1 MPEILTYG
9 FMQRAFLMAVL
20 ISVIAPCIGVVIVLK
35 RLSNIGDASS
45 HSALAGIAFGLAF
58 GINPIVGAVV
68 FSLAAVLGIE
78 SMRRIFGK
86 YSEISTTV
94 VMSAGVGLTAIFSGF
109 IKNSS
114 ANLNSFL
121 FGSIVAVSNGEL
133 ILSVV
138 LCAVVI
144 LVSVLM
150 YREMFYIT
158 FDEEA
163 AYLAGVPVQF
173 ANIVFMVLT
182 AVTVSAASRTV
193 GALMVSSLMV
203 IPVACAM
210 TISKSYKT
218 TLLYSIFFA
227 EAFCL
232 IGLVSA
238 YYLDLKPGGTIV
250 LLGVAVLIVLTL
262 LTRNRK

>member
-9 FMQRAFLMAVL
+9 FMQRAFLIAAL
-20 ISVIAPCIGVVIVLK
+20 IAVIAPCIGVVIVLK
-35 RLSNIGDASS
+35 RLSNIGDATS
-45 HSALAGIAFGLAF
+45 HSAMAGIAFGLAF
-58 GINPIVGAVV
+58 GINPVLGAVI

-78 SMRRIFGK
+78 SFRKIFGK

-94 VMSAGVGLTAIFSGF
+94 IMSAGVGLTAVFSGF
-109 IKNSS
+109 IKNGS

-121 FGSIVAVSNGEL
+121 FGSIVAVSDGEL

-138 LCAVVI
+138 LCVAII

-150 YREMFYIT
+150 YRQMFYIT

-163 AYLAGVPVQF
+163 AQLSGVPVKLV
-173 ANIVFMVLT
+173 NTVFMILT
-182 AVTVSAASRTV
+182 AVTVSVASRTV

-210 TISKSYKT
+210 TLSKSYKST
-218 TLLYSIFFA
+218 VIYSILFALFF
-227 EAFCL
+227 CISGL
-232 IGLVSA
+232 IMA
-238 YYLDLKPGGTIV
+238 YYFDLKPGGTIV
-250 LLGVAVLIVLTL
+250 LLGVIVLVILTL
-262 LTRNRK
+262 ANKNRR